1 MNKVLVVEDN
11 PDMLQL
17 LAWQL
22 ERLGFLVIR
31 AKNGQE
37 GMEKAVKERP
47 RLIFMDIMMPG
58 MDGREATRS
67 LRSKPETREIPIV
80 AATVLFRDSDLRSC
94 IEAGCND
101 HLVKPFTF
109 EQLVGKVQQYTSVPN
124 KYRV

>member
-17 LAWQL
+17 LAWQV

-37 GMEKAVKERP
+37 GVEKAVKERP
-47 RLIFMDIMMPG
+47 ILIFMDIMMPG

-94 IEAGCND
+94 MEAGCND
-101 HLVKPFTF
+101 CLVKPFTF
-109 EQLVGKVQQYTSVPN
+109 EQLLGKLQQYTSLPK

>member
-17 LAWQL
+17 LAWQV

-37 GMEKAVKERP
+37 GVEKAVKERP

-124 KYRV
+124 KYPT

>member
-17 LAWQL
+17 LAWQV

-37 GMEKAVKERP
+37 GVEKAVKERP
-47 RLIFMDIMMPG
+47 ILIFMDIMMPG
-58 MDGREATRS
+58 MDGREAARS

-124 KYRV
+124 KYPT